1 MDPADFATNAY
12 HLGHPGGHFVDIV
25 EGRINQ
31 AEETHAF
38 ALADKLLGDLETHLA
53 AKRVPCEKIGSAW
66 LHSSDFGDVI
76 GSHRFNRTGD
86 AMLSIQWWRLQA
98 IYRAVALKI
107 LTETGESQHRVV
119 SPAHKEK
126 R

>member
-1 MDPADFATNAY
+1 
-12 HLGHPGGHFVDIV
+12 V
-25 EGRINQ
+25 EDRIYQ
-31 AEETHAF
+31 TKETHAF
-38 ALADKLLGDLETHLA
+38 ALADKLLRDLERHPA
-53 AKRVPCEKIGSAW
+53 AKRVPCEKIGSTR

-76 GSHRFNRTGD
+76 RSYRFNRTGE

-107 LTETGESQHRVV
+107 LKQMAVIQHRVV
-119 SPAHKEK
+119 SVANKEK

>member
-1 MDPADFATNAY
+1 
-12 HLGHPGGHFVDIV
+12 V
-25 EGRINQ
+25 EDCIYQ
-31 AEETHAF
+31 TKETHAF
-38 ALADKLLGDLETHLA
+38 ALADKLLGDLETHPA
-53 AKRVPCEKIGSAW
+53 AKRVPCEKIGSAR

-76 GSHRFNRTGD
+76 GSHRFNRAGD

-107 LTETGESQHRVV
+107 LKQMAESQHRVDV
-119 SPAHKEK
+119 SGAHKEK